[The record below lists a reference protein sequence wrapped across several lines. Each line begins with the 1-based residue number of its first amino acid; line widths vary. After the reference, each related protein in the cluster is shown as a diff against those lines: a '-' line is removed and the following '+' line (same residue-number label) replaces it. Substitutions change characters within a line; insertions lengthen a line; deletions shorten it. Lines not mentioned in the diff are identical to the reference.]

1 MAGPVLV
8 VITAG
13 GVGKRYGKPY
23 PKQLEKIEGQ
33 SVLMRTASFFEQ
45 LKPERAVVTAPAHFL
60 ERFQEE
66 VEPLSYPVDVI
77 RGGAERFH
85 SVQKAVQF
93 LGQGP
98 YPEDSVI
105 LIHDGV
111 RPFLNRK
118 TVEMVISQTRQHGAA
133 VPYIPVTGTVRR
145 LRENTFQETVERK
158 ELAIMTTPQG
168 VLLGL
173 LMRCY
178 ESQPMTFPDE
188 STMLH
193 AEGIEAVP
201 VEDWPLN
208 IKLTSLTDLKALR
221 ALWGIR

>member
-1 MAGPVLV
+1 MAGPVLL

-13 GVGKRYGKPY
+13 GMGKRYGKPY

-33 SVLMRTASFFEQ
+33 SVLMRTASFFEHIR
-45 LKPERAVVTAPAHFL
+45 PDRAVITAPAHFL

-66 VEPLSYPVDVI
+66 TASLKYPVDVI

-85 SVQKAVQF
+85 SVQKAVRF
-93 LGQGP
+93 FGQGP
-98 YPEDSVI
+98 YPDDSVV

-118 TVEMVISQTRQHGAA
+118 TVESVISQTRKHGAA

-145 LRENTFQETVERK
+145 LRDERFHETVERK
-158 ELAIMTTPQG
+158 ELAIVTTPQG
-168 VLLGL
+168 VQLGL
-173 LMRCY
+173 LMHCY

-208 IKLTSLTDLKALR
+208 IKLTGLQDLKALR
-221 ALWGIR
+221 ALWGIQ